1 MGVVEVVVVVVEAV
15 AYCEIKLGM
24 LGVVVVLVVV
34 EVVEVELDP
43 VVDPVVDPV
52 EVDPVVAPLAPKLM
66 EMDWVFDGM
75 LVVTPLTVTEL
86 LEPVED
92 DLVVDAE
99 DAPPLMLMVLPEED
113 P

>member
-1 MGVVEVVVVVVEAV
+1 VVVVVVEAV

-34 EVVEVELDP
+34 EVVEVEL
-43 VVDPVVDPV
+43 DPVVDPV